1 MPHVGSDAVIV
12 PTNAIFTARETHGR
26 VLRSGNRLIAHSQ
39 EAGWRSLYAA
49 ILEEAPFQATERPIR
64 HPSLIYHLSR
74 PTQVTRKIEGA
85 ARETALIGPRRIC
98 LTPGEAST
106 EWQHAGHPEILQVYL
121 RQSVYEAAVAEIY
134 GCDGSGAELV
144 PRFAILDPLLEQLAI
159 AITNALRDANSGNRQ
174 YGDGQYSD
182 GLYIDTVAQM
192 MAVHLARSHSSR
204 SRPARILPAKALPGW
219 KMRRVIEFIEDN
231 LEGDLSLQAMG
242 EEVDISPLYL
252 ARAFKSAVGQSPH
265 QYVLGRRIERA
276 KELLRN
282 TDLPVVDVALSS
294 GFSSQSHLSHWFI
307 RQVGVSPAVYRR
319 QAAS

>member
-1 MPHVGSDAVIV
+1 MIV
-12 PTNAIFTARETHGR
+12 PPNPIFTARETHGR

-39 EAGWRSLYAA
+39 DAGWRSLHAA

-106 EWQHAGHPEILQVYL
+106 LWGHSGHPEILQVYL
-121 RQSVYEAAVAEIY
+121 RQSIYEAAVTEIY
-134 GCDGSGAELV
+134 GCDSSGAELV
-144 PRFAILDPLLEQLAI
+144 PRFAVLDPLLEQLAI
-159 AITNALRDANSGNRQ
+159 AITNALRDGAAE
-174 YGDGQYSD
+174 D
-182 GLYIDTVAQM
+182 GLYIDTIAQM

-204 SRPARILPAKALPGW
+204 SRPVRLLPTKPLAGW
-219 KMRRVIEFIEDN
+219 KMRRVIEYIEDN
-231 LEGDLSLQAMG
+231 LDGDLSLQAMAA
-242 EEVDISPLYL
+242 EVDISPLYL

-265 QYVLGRRIERA
+265 QYVLARRIERA

-319 QAAS
+319 QATS

>member
-1 MPHVGSDAVIV
+1 MIV
-12 PTNAIFTARETHGR
+12 PPNSVFTARETHGR

-39 EAGWRSLYAA
+39 DAGWRSLHAA
-49 ILEEAPFQATERPIR
+49 ILEEAPFHAVERPIR

-85 ARETALIGPRRIC
+85 PRESALIGPRRIC

-106 EWQHAGHPEILQVYL
+106 HWQHAGHPEILQVYL
-121 RQSVYEAAVAEIY
+121 RQSVYEGAVSEIY
-134 GCDGSGAELV
+134 GCDTSGAELV
-144 PRFAILDPLLEQLAI
+144 PRFAVLDPLLEQLAI
-159 AITNALRDANSGNRQ
+159 AISSALRDGNAQ
-174 YGDGQYSD
+174 D
-182 GLYIDTVAQM
+182 GLYIDTIAQM
-192 MAVHLARSHSSR
+192 MAVHLARTHSTR
-204 SRPARILPAKALPGW
+204 SRPARILPTMPLAGW

-231 LEGDLSLQAMG
+231 LEGDLSLQSMAA
-242 EEVDISPLYL
+242 EVDISPLYL

-265 QYVLGRRIERA
+265 QYVLARRIERA

-319 QAAS
+319 QAV

>member
-1 MPHVGSDAVIV
+1 MIV
-12 PTNAIFTARETHGR
+12 PSNPIFTARETHGR

-39 EAGWRSLYAA
+39 EAGWRSLHAA
-49 ILEEAPFQATERPIR
+49 ILEEAPFNATERPIR

-74 PTQVTRKIEGA
+74 PTEVTRKIEGA
-85 ARETALIGPRRIC
+85 ARESALIGPRRIC
-98 LTPGEAST
+98 LTPGDAT
-106 EWQHAGHPEILQVYL
+106 TQWQHAGHPEILQVYL
-121 RQSVYEAAVAEIY
+121 RQSVYEAAVTEIY
-134 GCDGSGAELV
+134 GCDSSGAELV
-144 PRFAILDPLLEQLAI
+144 PRFAMLDPLLEQLAI
-159 AITNALRDANSGNRQ
+159 AITNALRDGSAE
-174 YGDGQYSD
+174 D
-182 GLYIDTVAQM
+182 GLYIDTIAQM

-204 SRPARILPAKALPGW
+204 SRPVRILPAKPLSGW
-219 KMRRVIEFIEDN
+219 KMRRVIEYIEDN
-231 LEGDLSLQAMG
+231 LEGDLSLQAMAA
-242 EEVDISPLYL
+242 EVDISPLYL

-265 QYVLGRRIERA
+265 QYVLARRIERA